1 MCAYSF
7 AWEVFLSW
15 PSSHTRFGSSL
26 VDRFGFVTTVAHY
39 LFATMV
45 KVGPMKSFSR
55 FSETER
61 DLAKGWAKQGKTES
75 AIAKLLGRDPGT
87 VNRQLQ
93 KPAGFKKK
101 LGRKQVI
108 TES

>member
-1 MCAYSF
+1 MHTVLLGKYFFHGLPHTPVSAQ
-7 AWEVFLSW
+7 ALSTV
-15 PSSHTRFGSSL
+15 SG
-26 VDRFGFVTTVAHY
+26 VVTPVAHY

-45 KVGPMKSFSR
+45 KVGPMKSLSR

-101 LGRKQVI
+101 FGRKQVI